1 MSIRLWWIG
10 LLASVAVTGCGEGRD
25 RSASGAALFAQNCA
39 VCHGQDARGGGGGGV
54 EGLSKTPPD
63 LTGLAARNGGSFPA
77 NDVLAV
83 LEGYAVDG
91 QRGRHMAGFAALQS
105 EDRKRARLDGARI
118 RTTPPLA
125 DLLVYLEAVQ
135 RP

>member
-1 MSIRLWWIG
+1 MSIRIWWIG

-63 LTGLAARNGGSFPA
+63 LTRLTARNGGSFPGHE
-77 NDVLAV
+77 VRAV
-83 LEGYAVDG
+83 LEGYAEGG
-91 QRGRHMAGFAALQS
+91 QRWRHIAGFAALQS
-105 EDRKRARLDGARI
+105 EDRKRARLDSARI

-125 DLLVYLEAVQ
+125 DLLVYLESVQ